1 MQQVQKE
8 EIPYF
13 KYCQKLGGVQRKDIY
28 VSPTK
33 AATFLHLI
41 KHRCDKD
48 SALRFAQRRIC
59 KWDTTIKQDGP
70 SNCRILKPKE
80 NKEKRIHGWQNIGME
95 MFYEN
100 KDTVADINQLEL
112 DQDNDTI
119 QKEIEK
125 NEMKLKN
132 DFKNK
137 IAHLQQFYRELNQK
151 YSFSRSDPNFK
162 EKITMAKLDL
172 IHNRNQPIK
181 YLKTKGMKY
190 IELYNEFNQNK
201 KLKGNGI
208 FNKLHVFNQLR
219 TDDCK
224 VKEKLLSELYKQKKE
239 NQSVNHKELQHDVHI
254 YDNIEEQSEQMLKII
269 EQTNDFSMNLR
280 KNEHKLTVSQ
290 KAIAFAEDFNRTK
303 YLFNYSSKNQMQK
316 MFEIPEIP
324 QIPQSTQSIKL
335 KKHFSSPSSFDDH
348 FDNCLNQYAHEV
360 LEYQQEMQDKEIT
373 TENLQKMLQKRENL
387 RFSQMRKVSK
397 TSHSHQPSIHL
408 DFSKVKCQHQSS
420 RDRESTKA
428 GNSFNIKQR
437 SYLVSPFSKS

>member
-1 MQQVQKE
+1 MQQIQKE

-13 KYCQKLGGVQRKDIY
+13 KYCQKLGGVQRRDLY

-41 KHRCDKD
+41 KNRCDKD
-48 SALRFAQRRIC
+48 TALRFTQRRIC

-70 SNCRILKPKE
+70 SKCRILRPKE
-80 NKEKRIHGWQNIGME
+80 NKEKRIHGWQNIGLE

-100 KDTVADINQLEL
+100 KDTIADINQLHL

-137 IAHLQQFYRELNQK
+137 IAHLQQFYKELNQK
-151 YSFSRSDPNFK
+151 YSFSSSDPNFK

-172 IHNRNQPIK
+172 ISKRNQPIK

-190 IELYNEFNQNK
+190 IELFNEINQNK
-201 KLKGNGI
+201 KLDDHDL
-208 FNKLHVFNQLR
+208 FNRLHVFNQLR
-219 TDDCK
+219 TDDFK
-224 VKEKLLSELYKQKKE
+224 VKEKLLSDLYKQKKE
-239 NQSVNHKELQHDVHI
+239 TQNINHKELQHNIHI
-254 YDNIEEQSEQMLKII
+254 YDNIQEQSEQMLKII
-269 EQTNDFSMNLR
+269 DQNNDFSMNLR
-280 KNEHKLTVSQ
+280 KNKQKLIVSQ
-290 KAIAFAEDFNRTK
+290 KTIAFAEDFNKTK
-303 YLFNYSSKNQMQK
+303 YIFNYSSKNQMQK

-324 QIPQSTQSIKL
+324 QIPQSTESIKL
-335 KKHFSSPSSFDDH
+335 RKHFSSPQSLDDH

-360 LEYQQEMQDKEIT
+360 LEYQQEMLDKDIT
-373 TENLQKMLQKRENL
+373 TENIEKMLQKRENL
-387 RFSQMRKVSK
+387 ICSQIRKVSK

-408 DFSKVKCQHQSS
+408 ELSKNQQQSS
-420 RDRESTKA
+420 RDKESTKT